1 MEITIYD
8 RRFTRYNGNEYR
20 LVISGKSEALRTTDQ
35 SKFDESFISY
45 GNFYLK
51 QISLDELSDIY
62 DYQFSVFY
70 DSHLEGFSEEWDL
83 VFDSPQVIK
92 ENGVELSLLK
102 DGKFD
107 GWEMIDRSHYIKWV
121 DNSELKGA
129 KLRFTFYKKDGKE
142 YSPPL
147 IEEKE
152 INVSELFIYNQHYR
166 NM

>member
-35 SKFDESFISY
+35 SKSDESFISY

-107 GWEMIDRSHYIKWV
+107 GYYIWY
-121 DNSELKGA
+121 NEAGEIIY
-129 KLRFTFYKKDGKE
+129 RYT
-142 YSPPL
+142 YSNGERIKAEQFAEDPR
-147 IEEKE
+147 E
-152 INVSELFIYNQHYR
+152 FCD
-166 NM
+166 